1 MSTAMKNNSVDVYKH
16 GEADRSMII
25 QLLDATEKGMR
36 NILIQSVGS
45 DIITI
50 LLGQFELISQKYND
64 LNTCI
69 GFRKSKDYIVYDINE
84 TFTNLGP
91 QIVMSLAFLHALTG
105 SDTTSSFHRKIMLV
119 AWEVGNLS

>member
-1 MSTAMKNNSVDVYKH
+1 MSDIKVYISKHNTMSTAMKNNSVDVCKH

-69 GFRKSKDYIVYDINE
+69 GFRKIKDYIVMILMKHLQI
-84 TFTNLGP
+84 LGHK
-91 QIVMSLAFLHALTG
+91 L
-105 SDTTSSFHRKIMLV
+105 
-119 AWEVGNLS
+119 

>member
-1 MSTAMKNNSVDVYKH
+1 MKNNSVDVCTH

-69 GFRKSKDYIVYDINE
+69 RFRKSKDYIVYDINE

-91 QIVMSLAFLHALTG
+91 QIIMSLAFLHVLTG
-105 SDTTSSFHRKIMLV
+105 SDTTSSFHRKSMLV